1 MAMTMF
7 RPPRLGV
14 GLVYSAFLSD
24 AIHRD
29 PDLVDFVEVEPETLW
44 LQPAPGRSTF
54 RMADAELERLRA
66 LPCVK
71 LLHSIGFPVAGS
83 CPPDLS
89 HVTLLNRMADALD
102 TPWVSEHL
110 SFNTARISGVL
121 TRTGMLLPQVQT
133 QEGVDCAVHNARLY
147 ATVLNRPL
155 ALETGVNYL
164 PPAEFEL
171 RDGDFIRRVV
181 ERANVGIVLDL
192 HNLWTNER
200 NGRARALDVVAELPL
215 ERVWEVHVAG
225 GEERHGYWIDG
236 HCGTMPPPVRDLAR
250 EVIPRLPNLGA
261 ITLEIFPAYLPRL
274 MGDALDR
281 ELDFLRELW
290 ALPSASRPSD
300 PATGLPA
307 VAHAAPWPLDAPRVA
322 EWEETLARAILRRPP
337 TTATGRWLASHPA
350 MSLYSEL
357 LEEFRA
363 SMVGTALGLTTRLLL
378 LHLGKEGF
386 DRLLAAFWRRRPP
399 DMSASAE
406 ALGFGA
412 FLCAERLDIPLLHE
426 ILSFEIGVVR
436 AIVEERPQR
445 VRVDCD
451 IRLAISDLVARRI
464 PARPG
469 PTPFEFV
476 IDPPAAGGD
485 RAVRVPNL
493 S

>member
-1 MAMTMF
+1 MF

-14 GLVYSAFLSD
+14 GLVYSAFLGD
-24 AIHRD
+24 AIHRN
-29 PDLVDFVEVEPETLW
+29 PNLVDFVEVEPETLW
-44 LQPAPGRSTF
+44 IQPVPGRSAF
-54 RMADAELERLRA
+54 RMSRGELERLQA
-66 LPCVK
+66 LPCAK
-71 LLHSIGFPVAGS
+71 LLHSIGFPLAGS
-83 CPPDLS
+83 CPPDLG
-89 HVTLLNRMADALD
+89 HVALLNTMADALG
-102 TPWVSEHL
+102 TAWVSEHL
-110 SFNTARISGVL
+110 SFNTACVDGAL
-121 TRTGMLLPQVQT
+121 TRTGMLLPQLQT
-133 QEGVDCAVHNARLY
+133 PEGVDCAVRNARLY
-147 ATVLNRPL
+147 AAALNRPL

-181 ERANVGIVLDL
+181 ERADVGIVLDL

-200 NGRARALDVVAELPL
+200 NGRARALDVIAELPL

-225 GEERHGYWIDG
+225 GEERNGYWIDG

-250 EVIPRLPNLGA
+250 EVIPRLPSLGA
-261 ITLEIFPAYLPRL
+261 IALEIFPAYLPRL
-274 MGDALDR
+274 VGDALDR

-290 ALPSASRPSD
+290 TSPPASRPGS
-300 PATGLPA
+300 PVTATSSVVHWA
-307 VAHAAPWPLDAPRVA
+307 SWPPDAPGVA
-322 EWEETLARAILRRPP
+322 EWEETLARAILRLPP
-337 TTATGRWLASHPA
+337 TTPTGRWLTTHPA

-386 DRLLAAFWRRRPP
+386 DRLLAAFWRRSPP

-406 ALGFGA
+406 ALGFGD
-412 FLCAERLDIPLLHE
+412 FLRAERLDIPLLHE
-426 ILSFEIGVVR
+426 ILSFELGVVR
-436 AIVEERPQR
+436 AIVEERPQH

-451 IRLAISDLVARRI
+451 IRLAISDLVERRV

-469 PTPFEFV
+469 PTPFEFI
-476 IDPPAAGGD
+476 IDPPTAGSD
-485 RAVRVPNL
+485 RAVHASNL